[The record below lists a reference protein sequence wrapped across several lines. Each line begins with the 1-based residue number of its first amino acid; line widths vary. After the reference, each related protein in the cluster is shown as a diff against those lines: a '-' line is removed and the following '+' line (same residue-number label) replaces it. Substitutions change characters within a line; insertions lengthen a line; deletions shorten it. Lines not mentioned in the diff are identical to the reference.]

1 MAFIQKL
8 KDKLLQFYI
17 TYLLLSTT
25 EQKMV
30 ILCILI
36 IIAAYSF
43 LGYFIYILL
52 KLSLKVY
59 ELSQQENI
67 LSIFPNLV

>member
-17 TYLLLSTT
+17 TYLLLNTI
-25 EQKMV
+25 EQRMV
-30 ILCILI
+30 ILCILV
-36 IIAAYSF
+36 IIAGYSF
-43 LGYFIYILL
+43 LGYFIYICI
-52 KLSLKVY
+52 KVAFKIY